1 MNAALIKNPQEQEEM
16 LAAEQK
22 LNSLKSGLL
31 AKKGLER
38 KELDN
43 LLLTIESKF
52 TQVDQGMI

>member
-1 MNAALIKNPQEQEEM
+1 M

-31 AKKGLER
+31 AKKGLEI
-38 KELDN
+38 KEFNN